1 MFPETGMRHSG
12 PFAWFLPPFL
22 CLISVLAGL
31 IYIDP
36 CLSAGEALLK

>member
-1 MFPETGMRHSG
+1 MFQETGMRHSG

-22 CLISVLAGL
+22 CLIAGL

-36 CLSAGEALLK
+36 DLSAGEALLK